1 MAINRGYKPAEQVI
15 MDDWY
20 NPSMEMLA
28 QVGAMAQK
36 QQDDLGATL
45 SKYGAIQFNALQ
57 KDYEKQRSAY
67 KDVYENINK
76 LSQGAMGDGD
86 LRSVRAE
93 IERYGRELSRRTS
106 SYGDIGS
113 MEANY
118 KQYTDWA
125 KTVDEKAAKEYGKDG
140 ITSAHAQ
147 ALKDYVLS
155 QYQGI
160 GEQDEKKGYNRI
172 SLANPANAVDI
183 TEITEKLGGGKG
195 YIADSYKDAE
205 IDPATGEVKGGAM
218 WRDQGRI
225 WRKTG
230 TTIEEVKAEDVFR
243 DLMFGISKHE
253 GYGQYL
259 NQLKQLG
266 LSEYGMGDMYV
277 DKVDEKTG
285 ETKRVLNENH
295 PIVQEAKR
303 GASKF
308 GFKQIEYSDDIKFDE
323 WDLEEQRHQNKLR
336 EERLKGQ
343 MMTFQSTSIERDL
356 DPAEIEAA
364 GATMRQDKTKFD
376 TENAQI
382 QTQLRT
388 GKNSDG
394 TELSATQKA
403 ALQSRS
409 NELIKQSKQLEYQ
422 IQANQS
428 NLNKLAEV
436 GGFNIDKEFE
446 AFKKSLPANL
456 KNSYT
461 KESFVGLL
469 QGKNVPTFGDYD
481 GASAAS
487 LKIMSQQIMYKGSQ
501 ARGAKI
507 GITQTNDVIL
517 ATDESMLGK
526 KMKEIENAIAT
537 GQVNFVSAD
546 GTYSFNQKKFSELIA
561 TGKAKVV
568 PLATSVNG
576 QPGFQVTI
584 VNEKGKEI
592 RTITGT
598 IPGVENNTWFNDLAV
613 DFRDRA
619 QSEGISTAK
628 GQALNRQADMYDGIQ
643 VSASDMY
650 GVSTG
655 QGSFKSQ
662 IDLLNLP
669 YLKPLE
675 TSPDV
680 YLNNGLKLNL
690 TSDGNGNYVPSFYRQ
705 KATSKVY
712 TQAEK
717 EEALRKYNAS
727 AYFVPDGESVKTE
740 YKLPYPTEIM
750 TSSVSTYEPIRP
762 ADLGLPTQGAMSIED
777 IYSYVGKF
785 NKSERQGKIQVQK

>member
-36 QQDDLGATL
+36 QQDTYAAQLAKLGET
-45 SKYGAIQFNALQ
+45 QFNFLQ
-57 KDYEKQRSAY
+57 KDYEKASGTY
-67 KDVYENINK
+67 KDIYENINK

-93 IERYGRELSRRTS
+93 IDRYGREISRRAS
-106 SYGDIGS
+106 PYGDIGA
-113 MEANY
+113 MESNY

-125 KTVDEKAAKEYGKDG
+125 KTVDEKAAKEFGKDG

-147 ALKDYVLS
+147 ALKNYVLS

-160 GEQDEKKGYNRI
+160 GEQDAQKGYNRI
-172 SLANPANAVDI
+172 NLANPANAVDI
-183 TEITEKLGGGKG
+183 TKITEELGKG
-195 YIADSYKDAE
+195 YVADSFKDAE
-205 IDPATGEVKGGAM
+205 VDPQTGQIKQGAM

-230 TTIEEVKAEDVFR
+230 TSKEEVKANDVFT
-243 DLMFGISKHE
+243 DLMFGISKNE

-285 ETKRVLNENH
+285 ETKKVLNENH

-308 GFKQIEYSDDIKFDE
+308 GFQKLEFSDDIKFDE
-323 WDLEEQRHQNKLR
+323 WDLEEQKHQNKLR

-364 GATMRQDKTKFD
+364 GKTLKQDKTKFD

-394 TELSATQKA
+394 SALSETQKA

-436 GGFNIDKEFE
+436 GGFNIDKQFE
-446 AFKKSLPANL
+446 DFKKSLPENL

-461 KESFVGLL
+461 KAAYVQLL
-469 QGKNVPTFGDYD
+469 QGNTVPMFGDYD
-481 GASAAS
+481 GNAAASAI
-487 LKIMSQQIMYKGSQ
+487 LMSQKIMYKGSQ
-501 ARGAKI
+501 AKGAKI

-592 RTITGT
+592 RTIQGT

-619 QSEGISTAK
+619 QSEGISTEK
-628 GQALNRQADMYDGIQ
+628 GQALRRQADMYDGMQ

-650 GVSTG
+650 GVSSG
-655 QGSFKSQ
+655 QGSLKSQ
-662 IDLLNLP
+662 VDLLNLP
-669 YLKPLE
+669 YLKALE

-705 KATSKVY
+705 KAAGKVY

-717 EEALRKYNAS
+717 DEALRKYNAS
-727 AYFVPDGESVKTE
+727 AYLVPDGEIMKTE
-740 YKLPYPTEIM
+740 YKLPYPTEII
-750 TSSVSTYEPIRP
+750 TSSVATYEPVRP

-777 IYSYVGKF
+777 VYSYVGKY
-785 NKSERQGKIQVQK
+785 NQSGRQGKIQVQK